1 MKIALIVDNPYRDLP
16 GLVLLARGLAARGAT
31 CFLIPYNLREQELW
45 SLAPDFALLNFVRLV
60 NESWI
65 DRLANSGITVGIL
78 DTEGSIFSPIPSDAL
93 ENPEAAELARDKASK
108 TIIDYLITIA
118 RNPKVRRKIAC
129 YLAWSKDVGDFLQIN
144 GLFTSE
150 QIKVTGAPR
159 TDLLTPQ
166 YRPASK
172 AMSEYASGYTPPV
185 VMINASFP
193 MANPAFLTLEQEI
206 DLMVKNFHYRREY
219 VEGFAKAQ
227 TRGLRGITKL
237 ANELARTFPEATFI
251 VRPHPFEGMAAYRF
265 TLDELPNLLLR
276 KQGTVE
282 GWLLRASALI
292 QIGSST
298 AVEAAVLGV
307 PSFTPTWLPLH
318 APVPVSTLA
327 SEEVASI
334 EELKDKLRGIFAKGY
349 QPSPAKQ
356 QDIAKGIRMAYGEID
371 GRAHERAADA
381 IMETIAQHPVN
392 AERILHKCRKH
403 VFMSPIKGPN
413 WRKRLY
419 FYICRLTGRSVHWS
433 WLRMKDV
440 VQKKLPW
447 DQSDKKFNLEQVQ
460 SMLRAID
467 ESSPARDAGIVAE
480 PADAYYHFG
489 FKEGRT
495 LVIRKK

>member
-45 SLAPDFALLNFVRLV
+45 SLAPDFALLNFVRAV

-93 ENPEAAELARDKASK
+93 EDIESAEHIRDKASN

-129 YLAWSKDVGDFLQIN
+129 YLAWSKDVADFLIHN
-144 GLFTSE
+144 DLFTPE

-172 AMSEYASGYTPPV
+172 SMSEYASGYKSPV

-193 MANPAFLTLEQEI
+193 MANPAFLTLDQEI
-206 DLMVKNFHYRREY
+206 ELMVKTFHYRREY

-227 TRGLRGITKL
+227 TRGLRGITRL
-237 ANELARTFPEATFI
+237 ANDLARTFPEATFI

-265 TLDELPNLLLR
+265 TLDELPNLILR

-282 GWLLRASALI
+282 GWLLRASCLI
-292 QIGSST
+292 QLGSST
-298 AVEAAVLGV
+298 AVESAVLGV

-327 SEEVASI
+327 SEEVGSI
-334 EELKDKLRGIFAKGY
+334 DELKDKLRQIFASGY
-349 QPSPAKQ
+349 HPSPAKQ
-356 QDIAKGIRMAYGEID
+356 ADITKAIRMAYGEID

-381 IMETIAQHPVN
+381 IMQTIAEHPVN
-392 AERILHKCRKH
+392 RAGILHKCRKQ
-403 VFMSPIKGPN
+403 VYMSPIKGPN
-413 WRKRLY
+413 WRKRLH
-419 FYICRLTGRSVHWS
+419 FYLCRLSGRSMHWS
-433 WLRMKDV
+433 WLRLKNV
-440 VQKKLPW
+440 IQKKLPW
-447 DQSDKKFNLEQVQ
+447 DQSDKKFTLEQVQ
-460 SMLRAID
+460 SILRAID
-467 ESSPARDAGIVAE
+467 ASSPSRDETIVAG
-480 PADAYYHFG
+480 PADNYYHFG

-495 LVIRKK
+495 LVIRKS